1 MTDDSRRIGRLD
13 QHTAASVRGSQVIG
27 SVSRAIEELLHNAV
41 DGCAK
46 SCIISVGTSEI
57 TVCDDGIGIDP
68 DAMRLFIGTE
78 YCSNNGVDT
87 GRKKGESLRSIASLC
102 VEMKIETSCWWKS
115 NDSNIRNSNASFGAR
130 KLVRSEKVFRGGS
143 VVFFN
148 QCHDGNNSQSA
159 IIPTVGKS
167 KEMMSGTTITLRGLF
182 HQHAVRRKSMEGG
195 SNSLELNRIGS
206 SLRLLALSYP
216 RVAFQLKD
224 QSTGNLVASYGA
236 CSETSRSSLSAA
248 LRFRLCEMY
257 PNDFND
263 ADSIEVSHDTYQQQ
277 QTGYNAFGVVSIV
290 RDDANNVSMRN
301 RELEVVCINGR
312 LATEAV
318 RLPESVLSQIRRWP
332 GVNPSEIFGGVY
344 VDIKL
349 QQTNCQ
355 YSFTFYPPF

>member
-27 SVSRAIEELLHNAV
+27 SVSRAIEELLRNAV

-148 QCHDGNNSQSA
+148 QFHDGNNSQSA
-159 IIPTVGKS
+159 IIPTLTERK
-167 KEMMSGTTITLRGLF
+167 KMSGTTISLRGLF

-224 QSTGNLVASYGA
+224 QSTGKLVASYGA
-236 CSETSRSSLSAA
+236 CSETSRTRSSLSAA

-263 ADSIEVSHDTYQQQ
+263 ADSIEVSHGTDQ

-318 RLPESVLSQIRRWP
+318 RLAESVLTQIRRWP
-332 GVNPSEIFGGVY
+332 GVNPSEFLGGVY

-349 QQTNCQ
+349 QQTN
-355 YSFTFYPPF
+355 

>member
-78 YCSNNGVDT
+78 YCSNNGADT

-130 KLVRSEKVFRGGS
+130 QLVRSEKVFRGGS

-148 QCHDGNNSQSA
+148 QFHDGNNSQSA
-159 IIPTVGKS
+159 IIPTLSERK
-167 KEMMSGTTITLRGLF
+167 KMSGTTITLRGLF
-182 HQHAVRRKSMEGG
+182 HQHAVRRKNMEGG
-195 SNSLELNRIGS
+195 SNSFELNRIGS

-224 QSTGNLVASYGA
+224 QSTGKLVASYGA

-248 LRFRLCEMY
+248 LRFRLCELY

-263 ADSIEVSHDTYQQQ
+263 ADSIEISHDRDQQQ
-277 QTGYNAFGVVSIV
+277 QTGYNAFGVVSV
-290 RDDANNVSMRN
+290 LKDDEDNVSMRN

-318 RLPESVLSQIRRWP
+318 RLAESVLNQIRRWQ
-332 GVNPSEIFGGVY
+332 GVNPSEFLGGVY

-349 QQTNCQ
+349 Q
-355 YSFTFYPPF
+355 